1 MTIADI
7 FISRSR
13 YWLIKEYPIKLRHCV
28 NVLPPESTWKRPDA
42 NSNSIGNLLVHLTGN
57 VSEWI
62 LNGIGGQSIKR
73 YRAGEFSQRDGD
85 DGATL
90 LANLEAVL
98 AQADKVLAGVTEQRL
113 QQPIRIQGRETTVL
127 GAIYHVVE
135 HFAMHTGQIVFLTK
149 IYAPGTIHFYEDA
162 TDVARPLWQEGYR
175 LEEAAH

>member
-1 MTIADI
+1 
-7 FISRSR
+7 
-13 YWLIKEYPIKLRHCV
+13 
-28 NVLPPESTWKRPDA
+28 
-42 NSNSIGNLLVHLTGN
+42 

-62 LNGIGGQSIKR
+62 LGGIGGQSIKR
-73 YRAGEFSQRDGD
+73 YRAGEFSQRDGAE
-85 DGATL
+85 GATL

-98 AQADKVLAGVTEQRL
+98 LRADEVLAGLTEQRL

-162 TDVARPLWQEGYR
+162 TDVARPLWQEGYQ